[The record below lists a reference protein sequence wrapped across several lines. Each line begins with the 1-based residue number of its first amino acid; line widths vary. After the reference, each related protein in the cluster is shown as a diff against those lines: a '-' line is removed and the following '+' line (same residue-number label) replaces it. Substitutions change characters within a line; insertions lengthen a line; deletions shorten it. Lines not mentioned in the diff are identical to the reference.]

1 MLREM
6 GTFGA
11 VMTVILLVLIAI
23 KSILHYLNPK
33 GKIMTRQKDTE
44 NIDDLFLDF
53 CRLQP

>member
-23 KSILHYLNPK
+23 KSILHYIEPQR
-33 GKIMTRQKDTE
+33 GK
-44 NIDDLFLDF
+44 
-53 CRLQP
+53 

>member
-23 KSILHYLNPK
+23 KSIFALFEPQR
-33 GKIMTRQKDTE
+33 GK
-44 NIDDLFLDF
+44 
-53 CRLQP
+53 

>member
-33 GKIMTRQKDTE
+33 G
-44 NIDDLFLDF
+44 
-53 CRLQP
+53 